1 MSATVA
7 DTLPPKTVESAK
19 RQFVELYGGP
29 LVLNTYLKIA
39 VVLTTLL
46 ALGLLVLNF
55 RTQAQYANVKPLV
68 IRIDDVGRAEAVAYD
83 ATTYRPQAPE
93 LRYFLTRFV
102 VTHFSRVRATLQRDY
117 PDSLFFLAPALADAT
132 IAHNDQTR
140 LFETF
145 LTNPSADDVD
155 VAVRNVTLTELTT
168 PPYRAAVDF
177 EQTYFGPGSRQERKR
192 ETFVAQIEFT
202 LREAVP
208 NAFIR
213 VNPLGLQITNFRVDQ
228 AFQ

>member
-1 MSATVA
+1 VTTQVA
-7 DTLPPKTVESAK
+7 DIAPKTLENAK
-19 RQFVELYGGP
+19 RRFVELYGSS

-39 VVLTTLL
+39 LIIVSLL
-46 ALGLLVLNF
+46 ALGLLALNF
-55 RTQAQYANVKPLV
+55 RTQAQYANLKPLV

-102 VTHFSRVRATLQRDY
+102 VTHFSRLRATVQRDY

-132 IAHNDQTR
+132 IAQNER
-140 LFETF
+140 SRSMETF
-145 LTNPSADDVD
+145 LTTPSADEIDVE
-155 VAVRNVTLTELTT
+155 VRNVTFAELSKS
-168 PPYRAAVDF
+168 PYKAAVDF
-177 EQTYFGPGSRQERKR
+177 DMRYFAPGTRQERKR
-192 ETFVAQIEFT
+192 ETYVAHVDLI
-202 LREAVP
+202 LRDAVP

-213 VNPLGLQITNFRVDQ
+213 VNPLGVQITHFRVDQ